1 MPARAGLYVVA
12 VLVVVGLVL
21 ESLARGHS
29 PGSVADWF
37 GPIGPAVTVGV
48 AGLWVFD
55 RWGWRQPGIRS
66 LLTRPVLHGTWDGEL
81 ASSWV
86 NPETGKKL
94 EPDPAVFLVI
104 RQRFWSV
111 SVRLLTKESKSM
123 SLFAEL
129 TSGQDGVCQL
139 LYIYANQPEAE
150 VEHRS
155 KAHYGAVVLN
165 APRNRDDGIEGQYF
179 TGRKTIGDMRFRI
192 HYSQLVETYGAALAL
207 RSSREG
213 QDA

>member
-1 MPARAGLYVVA
+1 LPARAGLYVAA

-21 ESLARGHS
+21 DSLARGHS
-29 PGSVADWF
+29 PESFGEWF
-37 GPIGPAVTVGV
+37 APVGPAVTIAA

-55 RWGWRQPGIRS
+55 RWGWRQPGIRQ
-66 LLTRPVLHGTWDGEL
+66 LLGRPVLHGTWRGEL

-86 NPETGKKL
+86 DPETGKQR
-94 EPDPAVFLVI
+94 EPDWAVFLVV

-111 SVRLLTKESKSM
+111 SVRLLTKESKSE

-129 TSGQDGVCQL
+129 AAGEDGVCQL
-139 LYIYANQPEAE
+139 LYIYANQPQAK

-165 APRNRDDGIEGQYF
+165 APRNRADGIEGQYF
-179 TGRKTIGDMRFRI
+179 TGRKTIGDMRFPV
-192 HYSQLVETYGAALAL
+192 HHPEVVETYEAALTL
-207 RSSREG
+207 RRS
-213 QDA
+213 